1 MYFLQGEKVYDK
13 HKTSL
18 STYVFIAGGKIISI
32 SKSEVERT
40 KKIQML
46 RRRMMKLR
54 SLTMTPRTR
63 LPVRM
68 RRIPRKARRV
78 SNLRRRGVPGRV
90 KIKRENA
97 EQGKLTRELST
108 LLF

>member
-1 MYFLQGEKVYDK
+1 MFDK
-13 HKTSL
+13 LKTSFMF
-18 STYVFIAGGKIISI
+18 VAIAGGKTISI
-32 SKSEVERT
+32 SKSELERT

-46 RRRMMKLR
+46 KRKMMKLR

-63 LPVRM
+63 LPARM